1 MNQDEL
7 NKFTLNHIYTKLKI
21 FPADTSKLKIFLYG
35 SRLYNIHKET
45 SDYDIVIVDFNE
57 SETYNSFVDD
67 DIDVHYI
74 GIDKFKEL
82 LFKHDIMALECFY
95 QDTSIT
101 DFSIDKE
108 TLRKSISAIVNNSY
122 AKAKK
127 KILLDDEDTY
137 IGIKSF
143 YHAYRILQFGI
154 DIAKDNTINY
164 HYQLP
169 FKLPEDLISLEP
181 TKIWECLHSY
191 KQVLNNMASEFRL
204 LCPIDKS

>member
-1 MNQDEL
+1 MNKEEL
-7 NKFTLNHIYTKLKI
+7 NKFTLNYIYTKLKI
-21 FPADTSKLKIFLYG
+21 FPADISKLKIFLYG

-45 SDYDIVIVDFNE
+45 SDLDIVIVDYNE
-57 SETYNSFVDD
+57 KDTYNSFVDD
-67 DIDVHYI
+67 DIDIHYI

-82 LFKHDIMALECFY
+82 LYKHDIMALECYY

-127 KILLDDEDTY
+127 KILLDEEDTY

-143 YHAYRILQFGI
+143 YHSYRILQFGI

-169 FKLPEDLISLEP
+169 FKLPDNLIDLEP
-181 TKIWECLHSY
+181 QEIWNILHSH
-191 KQVLNNMASEFRL
+191 KQILNEMATKFRL